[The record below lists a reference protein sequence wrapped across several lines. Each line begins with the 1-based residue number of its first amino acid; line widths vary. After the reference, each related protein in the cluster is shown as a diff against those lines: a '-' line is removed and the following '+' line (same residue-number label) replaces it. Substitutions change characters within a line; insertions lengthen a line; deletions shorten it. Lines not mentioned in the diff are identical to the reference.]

1 MYGEDCGVTM
11 DDSRLGF
18 GDVVDLSP
26 VQVDDAGYLFI
37 SPVIHD
43 WAVVT
48 QRGIDTV
55 IDLEGG
61 LDVGVPTAPNEC
73 LYVYFP
79 ILDEHLPNLNKL
91 HGVASMCASLTS
103 HNHRVLSHCGMGL
116 NRSALVAGL
125 ILHKLGM
132 PGTEV
137 LARLRARRP
146 GALFNGQFAAFL
158 EGL

>member
-1 MYGEDCGVTM
+1 M
-11 DDSRLGF
+11 
-18 GDVVDLSP
+18 
-26 VQVDDAGYLFI
+26 
-37 SPVIHD
+37 
-43 WAVVT
+43 VT

-79 ILDEHLPNLNKL
+79 IFDERLPNLNKL
-91 HGVASMCASLTS
+91 HGVASMCASLIS

-132 PGTEV
+132 SGTEV
-137 LARLRARRP
+137 ITRLRERRP
-146 GALFNGQFAAFL
+146 GALFNDQFAVFL